1 MLLWKSFKL
10 NLMVCSKSNINL
22 IKQIHDVV
30 RLFSNWS
37 QVTLKCREKKKSGTR
52 GTAEWVIDATYFT
65 NQVEKRET
73 KSNFEFCSTLNWQD
87 CK

>member
-22 IKQIHDVV
+22 IKQIHHVV
-30 RLFSNWS
+30 RLFSNRS
-37 QVTLKCREKKKSGTR
+37 QVTLKCREKKKSDTR
-52 GTAEWVIDATYFT
+52 CTAEWVIDATYFT

-87 CK
+87 YK

>member
-37 QVTLKCREKKKSGTR
+37 QVPLKCRQKKKKKVAHAAEPSESLMQLILHTR
-52 GTAEWVIDATYFT
+52 
-65 NQVEKRET
+65 
-73 KSNFEFCSTLNWQD
+73 
-87 CK
+87 

>member
-1 MLLWKSFKL
+1 MLLWKSFKF

-37 QVTLKCREKKKSGTR
+37 QVTLKKSREKKKVAHAAQPSESLMQLILQTR
-52 GTAEWVIDATYFT
+52 
-65 NQVEKRET
+65 
-73 KSNFEFCSTLNWQD
+73 
-87 CK
+87 

>member
-37 QVTLKCREKKKSGTR
+37 QVPLKCREKKKVAHAAQPSESLMQLILHTR
-52 GTAEWVIDATYFT
+52 
-65 NQVEKRET
+65 
-73 KSNFEFCSTLNWQD
+73 
-87 CK
+87 